1 MDPQLAVLGYAR
13 LCLDVLTLKLPKM
26 DFKYSRHVSIILHS
40 GLAGRAPIPAPVP
53 PPSECVIYFFQKLC
67 LRVWTLISKKRR
79 QKEKESRCHVDGVEL
94 RNTCPR
100 VRIAEARHFAFLC
113 RRFSNDS
120 ITTIRSARAL
130 DNVCRILDEARHG
143 QHLKWACSCQQPAA
157 DRERIS
163 LWHVQVYE
171 RMNIRNMFFPRTF
184 PSVQHR
190 AA

>member
-13 LCLDVLTLKLPKM
+13 LCLDVLTSKLPKM

-53 PPSECVIYFFQKLC
+53 PPSECVIYFFQKI
-67 LRVWTLISKKRR
+67 VSSGVNVDFKKRR

-143 QHLKWACSCQQPAA
+143 QHLK
-157 DRERIS
+157 
-163 LWHVQVYE
+163 
-171 RMNIRNMFFPRTF
+171 
-184 PSVQHR
+184 
-190 AA
+190 

>member
-1 MDPQLAVLGYAR
+1 M
-13 LCLDVLTLKLPKM
+13 
-26 DFKYSRHVSIILHS
+26 
-40 GLAGRAPIPAPVP
+40 
-53 PPSECVIYFFQKLC
+53 
-67 LRVWTLISKKRR
+67 WTLISKKRR

-171 RMNIRNMFFPRTF
+171 RMNIRNMFFPERFRLFNTEPYSWLHSVVPLCAALRMRLPGIPEGNRIPQPLYGQRPE
-184 PSVQHR
+184 PSR
-190 AA
+190 WARRPTCFFNLTNRMSSDM